1 MDMLKKLKSLFI
13 VEEEGNNSSAQ
24 TTEVVQTQENRQEVL
39 VPFSTPHEPIT
50 PVVSQNS
57 KNVDPKFIDILMKA
71 IEENNLE
78 GFDYLEF
85 KSSLQSLAKMS
96 MDDATRYQSA
106 MAMAKTLGASPDKIL
121 QSANHYLAVLKK
133 ESDKFQQ
140 AVEGQKAKLDQDQQA
155 GVKVLQQS
163 IVTKEQQIVQLT
175 KEIETEKA
183 NLAKMQADIQQG
195 AAKITD
201 TATRFAQAYNLVKK
215 QITDDISL
223 ITTHASKV

>member
-13 VEEEGNNSSAQ
+13 VEEEGSISSSQ
-24 TTEVVQTQENRQEVL
+24 TTEAIQNQENIQESTAPVSTPSDPVVQMSTQAV
-39 VPFSTPHEPIT
+39 
-50 PVVSQNS
+50 

-133 ESDKFQQ
+133 KVTNFSKLL
-140 AVEGQKAKLDQDQQA
+140 KAK
-155 GVKVLQQS
+155 KP
-163 IVTKEQQIVQLT
+163 
-175 KEIETEKA
+175 
-183 NLAKMQADIQQG
+183 N
-195 AAKITD
+195 
-201 TATRFAQAYNLVKK
+201 
-215 QITDDISL
+215 
-223 ITTHASKV
+223 

>member
-13 VEEEGNNSSAQ
+13 VEEEGSISSSQ
-24 TTEVVQTQENRQEVL
+24 TTEAIQNQENIQESTAPVSTPSDPVVQMSTQAV
-39 VPFSTPHEPIT
+39 
-50 PVVSQNS
+50 

-155 GVKVLQQS
+155 GVKGLQQS

-175 KEIETEKA
+175 KEIESEKA

-201 TATRFAQAYNLVKK
+201 TSTRFSQAYNLVKK

>member
-13 VEEEGNNSSAQ
+13 VEEEGSISSSQTSEAIQNQENNDESAAPVS
-24 TTEVVQTQENRQEVL
+24 TPSDPVVQMSTQAV
-39 VPFSTPHEPIT
+39 
-50 PVVSQNS
+50 

-155 GVKVLQQS
+155 GVKGLQQS

-175 KEIETEKA
+175 KEIESEKA
-183 NLAKMQADIQQG
+183 SLAKMQADIQQG

-201 TATRFAQAYNLVKK
+201 TSTRFSQAYNLVKK